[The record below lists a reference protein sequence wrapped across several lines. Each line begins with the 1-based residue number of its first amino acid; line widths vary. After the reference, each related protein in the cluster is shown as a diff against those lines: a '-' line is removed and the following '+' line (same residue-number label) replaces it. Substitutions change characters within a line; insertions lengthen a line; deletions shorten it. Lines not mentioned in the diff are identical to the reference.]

1 MSNNDLN
8 RSIKIFIDG
17 TQAAQGVTQVET
29 AIQKLEAKLAGLN
42 KSEANYA
49 TKSKQLQQEINKKNK
64 TLQDYKKKVE
74 ETNRVLKNLSGATY
88 NELIAVQATVRKQL
102 REAVPGTQQYTV
114 ALEQNRRVTEALTR
128 AQAAMRVEIGCQGT
142 SIGKSIGVF
151 NKYAAVFTT
160 GLATITGVTMA
171 LDNLRTKRNEREE
184 AKADV
189 EALTGLDQESIN
201 WLEQQAKQLS
211 TTMDESG
218 IRIRQSATEIL
229 DAYKLVGSAKPEL
242 LENKEALAEVTK
254 QTLILASASGMSLKD
269 AVDAVTLSLNQYGDG
284 ADQAARYAN
293 VMAAGSKYGAAA
305 VESVTSAITKSGVAA
320 ASADIPI
327 EQLVGSIETLA
338 EKGIKDDIAGTGLKK
353 FFLTLQTGADDTNP
367 KIVGLETALDN
378 LQKKQLSATQIKKM
392 FGEEGY
398 NVASVLINEAE
409 KVKYYTEAVTG
420 TSVAMEQAATKSAT
434 AAAKLDQ
441 VKNKMT
447 EVGIELMDQLNP
459 SIVSAANGIVNWTSK
474 MVILVSWI
482 NKHKEL
488 LLSVTAA
495 VTSYYVGVKLAT
507 FWETKFKEAK
517 LATVA
522 ADKLRLA
529 KTKLLTAA
537 QYGAMGVQ
545 SLFTRGMGTL
555 SSRVLFSKDCFAML
569 FRTLKLNPFGIIL
582 TAVTAV
588 AVGIYKLATRTSEA
602 SKAVQDFIKKNM
614 EEQRELRKTYIALE
628 NAKTGTRD
636 RQDLIDEFNRKY
648 GGYLTNLLSEK
659 SSIDD
664 LKVAYQEASIAI
676 QQKMAAQVLN
686 EKTDE
691 IERKSLDEKSQK
703 LQALQDTLKKGLTDN
718 QLQKAL
724 PKIINYVEKYVQEGR
739 QVDEITKGVSRSI
752 SNTYQQ
758 FRLRQDNGKF
768 GLDLIP
774 KIASQVKDYVEV
786 VKKSADE
793 VQEVKKKF
801 NPFLKQEEVKPA
813 NQSDDIVIT
822 PETNKPTP
830 TVGSLTPEQIKAE
843 IKKKMEAE
851 KAFYEQEQAQ
861 LKEMF
866 LKGDNDKLQTE
877 KQFNK
882 EMERLHIEHLQRSI
896 QIVGENNKEAAQYQ
910 NQINDVKLKQRK
922 EQIQQQIDEEKALY
936 EQQQN
941 DLKELYASGKDENL
955 NSEEAYNDAMEQLT
969 MMHLERI
976 LQIADLN
983 AEQRKAIEKQL
994 LDFKVKCVNDELKAR
1009 QQLEKKDSS
1018 ARDALAKK
1026 EQQRF
1031 QQQVR
1036 QYTQYGQ
1043 MLGDSLGAIISRQEN
1058 AMEGFAD
1065 TMIDI
1070 VFDVLTQIINAE
1082 LIKLTGVGIS
1092 AAAEVTAREIGS
1104 KGFIGIGTG
1113 ALLAGLV
1120 TAGIATARFTLKGL
1134 IGKKKAT
1141 GNSTDPSD
1149 TPTPPKTANVTV
1161 NQWATGRY
1169 DVIGQ
1174 DDNQTYHDVPYIG
1187 PAPTGIVTRTSLV
1200 SENGAELIVNAEDL
1214 KRLQQHINYPLVV
1227 QAINDART
1235 GRVPQYTDGNY
1246 ESFDNYM
1253 RNTGIVA
1260 DNSISSTEMQELIER
1275 MGQLVNKLGSLKAYV
1290 VLRDLREA
1298 EELDRRATEIFTKK
1312 IK

>member
-1 MSNNDLN
+1 MSNKDLN

-49 TKSKQLQQEINKKNK
+49 TKSKQLQQEINRKNK

-88 NELIAVQATVRKQL
+88 NELIAVQATVRNQL
-102 REAVPGTQQYTV
+102 REAVPGTQRHTV

-128 AQAAMRVEIGCQGT
+128 AQMAMRVEVGCQGT
-142 SIGKSIGVF
+142 AMGKAIGLF
-151 NKYAAVFTT
+151 NKYAAVVTT
-160 GLATITGVTMA
+160 GIAGITGATMA
-171 LDNLRTKRNEREE
+171 LNTLRTKRNEREE

-305 VESVTSAITKSGVAA
+305 VESVTNAITKSGVAA
-320 ASADIPI
+320 ASAGIPI
-327 EQLVGSIETLA
+327 EQLVGTIETLA
-338 EKGIKDDIAGTGLKK
+338 EKGIKDEIAGTGLKK

-420 TSVAMEQAATKSAT
+420 TSVAMEQAATKSST

-441 VKNKMT
+441 AKNRMH
-447 EVGIELMDQLNP
+447 EMGIELMDKLNP
-459 SIVSAANGIVNWTSK
+459 ALVSAANKAVNWTGKLITLVDFITRHSQTILMLVTAISGYILISK
-474 MVILVSWI
+474 AQIIEEKLKFFWQEKVIASLKRVYAVLLRHPYAAAAAAI
-482 NKHKEL
+482 LILITYLREMNKEL
-488 LLSVTAA
+488 TTAEQIESDLSDIRKRATDSVRVERAEVEQLLSIARDENLSKGEREAAIRRLNEISPEYLGNLNFEKIQTDEATAA
-495 VTSYYVGVKLAT
+495 VNKYVESLILLEEIKHSQDKVNELRDKREDMMKNGSQYSDLDNASYKIAKGVNYLKSSFVELTNIGNSATDSWADSVISSVEQKGIAAIQAVDQEIEVINGHIEETRKKLIQVQSE
-507 FWETKFKEAK
+507 ETKPN
-517 LATVA
+517 
-522 ADKLRLA
+522 
-529 KTKLLTAA
+529 
-537 QYGAMGVQ
+537 Q
-545 SLFTRGMGTL
+545 
-555 SSRVLFSKDCFAML
+555 
-569 FRTLKLNPFGIIL
+569 
-582 TAVTAV
+582 
-588 AVGIYKLATRTSEA
+588 
-602 SKAVQDFIKKNM
+602 
-614 EEQRELRKTYIALE
+614 
-628 NAKTGTRD
+628 
-636 RQDLIDEFNRKY
+636 
-648 GGYLTNLLSEK
+648 GGS
-659 SSIDD
+659 
-664 LKVAYQEASIAI
+664 
-676 QQKMAAQVLN
+676 
-686 EKTDE
+686 
-691 IERKSLDEKSQK
+691 
-703 LQALQDTLKKGLTDN
+703 G
-718 QLQKAL
+718 
-724 PKIINYVEKYVQEGR
+724 
-739 QVDEITKGVSRSI
+739 
-752 SNTYQQ
+752 
-758 FRLRQDNGKF
+758 GK
-768 GLDLIP
+768 
-774 KIASQVKDYVEV
+774 
-786 VKKSADE
+786 
-793 VQEVKKKF
+793 
-801 NPFLKQEEVKPA
+801 
-813 NQSDDIVIT
+813 
-822 PETNKPTP
+822 
-830 TVGSLTPEQIKAE
+830 GSLTPEEIKAE

-851 KAFYEQEQAQ
+851 KDFYEQEQAK
-861 LKEMF
+861 LKEMY

-882 EMERLHIEHLQRSI
+882 EMERLQIEHLQRSI
-896 QIVGENNKEAAQYQ
+896 QIVGEKNKEAAQYQ

-1043 MLGDSLGAIISRQEN
+1043 LLGDSLGAIISRQEN

-1120 TAGIATARFTLKGL
+1120 TAGIAAARSTLKGL
-1134 IGKKKAT
+1134 IGKKKDT
-1141 GNSTDPSD
+1141 GDSTDPSD

-1161 NQWATGRY
+1161 NQWADGRY

-1174 DDNQTYHDVPYIG
+1174 DDNRTYHDVPYIG

-1214 KRLQQHINYPLVV
+1214 KRLQHHINYPLVV

-1235 GRVPQYTDGNY
+1235 GRVPQYRDGDY
-1246 ESFDNYM
+1246 EAISKIATEEHAVNIRKHQQYAGFVSADDIKQLAIAVNELQVAVK
-1253 RNTGIVA
+1253 TGMPQNI
-1260 DNSISSTEMQELIER
+1260 R
-1275 MGQLVNKLGSLKAYV
+1275 AYV
-1290 VLRDLREA
+1290 VLRDLHQA
-1298 EELDRRATEIFTKK
+1298 EELNTRARKPFTKK
-1312 IK
+1312 EK